1 MAQKQHIAR
10 ERYLVMLLWWS
21 GCSEAE
27 IVRRVGLR
35 SKGMMRGIRD
45 REAKAEDLKPRSEMT
60 VEERQAI
67 LDKMR
72 AEIPEGIVVLGRD
85 FVARPLDKAKTKRA
99 RQRDYDGSERVV
111 VYGGGGSRCVL
122 SENGPSTREEG
133 VAVGSTT
140 SAAIGPIKT
149 LSDHKDGIAGKR
161 PGRDGEIFDE
171 EVYSEPGSGI
181 RRTRNR
187 EVDQVESLYTR
198 QLLHDPQVRGAGE
211 ADVISS
217 RGAANR
223 RRSIAQT
230 IQGLMEKAGRNAG
243 LNSVDFEKVASGSLK
258 SVDPSAAAFM
268 ARSDLDEI
276 RQLMPPQIWGVLE
289 TLLSPGGGFPQLSP
303 PRKRRKRPEEALAR
317 RDLLGMVLIGLDY
330 AATWRRSGQDPETG
344 RRYAL
349 LSSADFVKRWPGAP
363 TPEIVKRVT
372 EESIS
377 VKWG

>member
-10 ERYLVMLLWWS
+10 ERYLVMVLWWA
-21 GCSEAE
+21 GRSEAE

-45 REAKAEDLKPRSEMT
+45 REMKAEGHKPRSEMT

-67 LDKMR
+67 LDGMR
-72 AEIPEGIVVLGRD
+72 AAIPEGIVLMGYD
-85 FVARPLDKAKTKRA
+85 FIAKPLDKSRTRRI
-99 RQRDYDGSERVV
+99 RQKLYDGGERVI
-111 VYGGGGSRCVL
+111 VYSGKDPTSYVH
-122 SENGPSTREEG
+122 EDKGPGRPKG
-133 VAVGSTT
+133 AIFPQATT
-140 SAAIGPIKT
+140 DAIGSIKA
-149 LSDHKDGIAGKR
+149 LSDPKAEIAGKR

-187 EVDQVESLYTR
+187 EVDQVESLYNR
-198 QLLHDPQVRGAGE
+198 GLLHDPQVRGAGD
-211 ADVISS
+211 ADILSS
-217 RGAANR
+217 RSAASR
-223 RRSIAQT
+223 RHSVAQT

-243 LNSVDFEKVASGSLK
+243 LNSIDFEKVASGSLK

-276 RQLMPPQIWGVLE
+276 RQLMPPENWRAIE
-289 TLLSPGGGFPQLSP
+289 TLLTPKGFRQLHLPQ
-303 PRKRRKRPEEALAR
+303 KRRRRRGEVIVR
-317 RDLLGMVLIGLDY
+317 RDILDMVLLSLDY

-349 LSSADFVKRWPGAP
+349 LSSADFSKRWPDAP
-363 TPEIVKRVT
+363 TPEVVKRVT
-372 EESIS
+372 EESIR
-377 VKWG
+377 VKW